1 MHYTHDVQSMN
12 IMLNVAFLSSY
23 NLYSSECF
31 PVKICLSSQR
41 KSNISYFSPV
51 ISWALTLIHKTINT
65 ADCSFWILEAD
76 PSNSDNGRPMITPF
90 LSFSVNDTA
99 QK

>member
-1 MHYTHDVQSMN
+1 M
-12 IMLNVAFLSSY
+12 SY
-23 NLYSSECF
+23 L
-31 PVKICLSSQR
+31 
-41 KSNISYFSPV
+41 SPV

-65 ADCSFWILEAD
+65 SDCSFWILEAD
-76 PSNSDNGRPMITPF
+76 PSNADNGRPMITPF